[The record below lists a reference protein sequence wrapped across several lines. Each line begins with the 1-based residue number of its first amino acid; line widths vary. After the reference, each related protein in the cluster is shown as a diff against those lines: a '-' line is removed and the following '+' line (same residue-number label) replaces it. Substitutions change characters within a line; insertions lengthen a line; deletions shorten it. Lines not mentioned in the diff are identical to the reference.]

1 MTDIQLNMNNQ
12 DIGSVLDDTDEV
24 QNEFDEDVNEENVVL
39 EISPDKR

>member
-1 MTDIQLNMNNQ
+1 MTGIQLNMNNQ

>member
-1 MTDIQLNMNNQ
+1 MNNH
-12 DIGSVLDDTDEV
+12 IGSVLDDTDEV